1 MRIREVTESRQ
12 LNEVAPLAF
21 LAPMLPA
28 SLAWIGSAGL
38 GTVALWAVSA
48 VSTWLTIKDIDN
60 AIATSGPNP
69 GDWPEDLQFELLGQI
84 VGAAL
89 FATAPMLKKPFLSA
103 WSKMSDG
110 IKRTVFAKVKP
121 KLEAELAK
129 AANKPAGA
137 SGGGT
142 AGTKD
147 PNRVDRPF
155 SKDAAGTSPAKNPNQ
170 VERPFS
176 KDASTV
182 SPANSA
188 GRPAPKNPNLVDRPY
203 QKEELLRLAGL
214 AK

>member
-1 MRIREVTESRQ
+1 MKIREVTESQQ
-12 LNEVAPLAF
+12 LNELAPLAF

-28 SLAWIGSAGL
+28 SLAWIATASV
-38 GTVALWAVSA
+38 GTVALWAISA
-48 VSTWLTIKDIDN
+48 YSAWGTGTEIKN
-60 AIATSGPNP
+60 AIDTSGPNP

-84 VGAAL
+84 VATAL
-89 FATAPMLKKPFLSA
+89 VASAPMLKKPFLTA
-103 WSKMSDG
+103 WGKMSDVF
-110 IKRTVFAKVKP
+110 KRTVFAKVKP

-147 PNRVDRPF
+147 PNKIDRPF
-155 SKDAAGTSPAKNPNQ
+155 SNQPGTKDPNRIEKPYSTDPAA
-170 VERPFS
+170 VS
-176 KDASTV
+176 K
-182 SPANSA
+182 ANSPSA
-188 GRPAPKNPNLVDRPY
+188 PPKNPNLVDRPY

>member
-1 MRIREVTESRQ
+1 MKIREVTESKQ

-38 GTVALWAVSA
+38 GTIALWAISA
-48 VSTWLTIKDIDN
+48 VSTWLTIQDIKN
-60 AIATSGPNP
+60 AVATSGPNP

-89 FATAPMLKKPFLSA
+89 FASAPFLKKPFLSA
-103 WSKMSDG
+103 WSKMSNG
-110 IKRTVFAKVKP
+110 VKRTVFAKVKP

-142 AGTKD
+142 AGTK
-147 PNRVDRPF
+147 
-155 SKDAAGTSPAKNPNQ
+155 NPNQ

-176 KDASTV
+176 KDASVV

-188 GRPAPKNPNLVDRPY
+188 GKPPKNPNLIDRPY